1 MLCYHRQVEEEPEK
15 GFLFDEFFRRGSE
28 RVADRKFYIICG
40 HYGCG
45 KSNYSVNLA
54 LNMAK
59 EGRKVMLCDL
69 DLVNPYFLSSA
80 CEDILKENGVKVI
93 STLYANTNVETPA
106 LPPDLNLVFE
116 TDMDVVMDVGGDD
129 AGAVVLGRYA
139 PFIEK
144 IDYEMVYVV
153 NKYRNLTATVE
164 DTVEILREIEA
175 ASRCKAT
182 KVLNNSHLKQETT
195 WETVK
200 DSLEYADEVAKEL
213 NLPMEGVTVPS
224 YLLKDD
230 RVNEEI
236 EKMNRKFIPVDI
248 YVKAPWEYPDFNV

>member
-1 MLCYHRQVEEEPEK
+1 MAK
-15 GFLFDEFFRRGSE
+15 
-28 RVADRKFYIICG
+28 RKFYIICG

-54 LNMAK
+54 LKLAK
-59 EGRKVMLCDL
+59 EGRKVLLCDL

-80 CEDILKENGVKVI
+80 CEDILKENGVRVI

-116 TDMDVVMDVGGDD
+116 TDSDVVMDVGGDD

-139 PFIEK
+139 HYIEK
-144 IDYEMVYVV
+144 IDYEMIYVV

-164 DTVEILREIEA
+164 DTVQILKEIEA

-182 KVLNNSHLKQETT
+182 GVLNNSHLKQETT
-195 WETVK
+195 WETIK
-200 DSLEYADEVAKEL
+200 DSLHYADETAKVLGLE
-213 NLPMEGVTVPS
+213 MEGVTVPS
-224 YLLKDD
+224 YLLEDD
-230 RVNEEI
+230 RVKEEI
-236 EKMNRKFIPVDI
+236 KTLNRTFIPVDI
-248 YVKAPWEYPDFNV
+248 YVKAPWEYPEFNV